1 MAIAA
6 STCSTGARGHATP
19 TGIFTILQKHKDHYS
34 STYNNAPMPN
44 MQRLTWRG
52 IALHAGHLPG
62 YPASHGFVR
71 LPVRFSEL
79 LYTVTQHGTPVIIAD
94 NNSPHSLA
102 LEAGLVLPQGV
113 ATDADA
119 AKRKAGSSRKTK
131 DNPDEVV
138 SSILVSGADR
148 KAYLMIDGVKTFETL
163 INVHDPE
170 KPLGTELF
178 SLIGPS
184 ADGHFLQWTA
194 FGLGGNPDA
203 GVPADVWS
211 NSVLAR
217 IDYLDAAAI
226 TRIEKTLRPGTTMV
240 ITDYSA
246 GPATRTGPGI
256 TVIAEDLKTT
266 GKRL

>member
-1 MAIAA
+1 MLDRSAW
-6 STCSTGARGHATP
+6 ARDADWSLHD
-19 TGIFTILQKHKDHYS
+19 LQKHKDHYS

-62 YPASHGFVR
+62 YPASHGCVR

-94 NNSPHSLA
+94 NDSPHSSA

-138 SSILVSGADR
+138 SSS
-148 KAYLMIDGVKTFETL
+148 
-163 INVHDPE
+163 
-170 KPLGTELF
+170 
-178 SLIGPS
+178 S
-184 ADGHFLQWTA
+184 FLA
-194 FGLGGNPDA
+194 PI
-203 GVPADVWS
+203 
-211 NSVLAR
+211 AR
-217 IDYLDAAAI
+217 PI
-226 TRIEKTLRPGTTMV
+226 
-240 ITDYSA
+240 S
-246 GPATRTGPGI
+246 
-256 TVIAEDLKTT
+256 
-266 GKRL
+266 